1 MRPTSELRSRL
12 EQANDNAADFW
23 SAQARARGWDHLR
36 RPGFTAVRCTRD
48 GADLPRVVITRPYSD
63 PQRLTA
69 EIRTL
74 LREWDTGRCCL
85 EDPYQG
91 LELAASGLESSLS
104 MPVMTREPD
113 AVADRPS
120 PRRTGTARP
129 DGVGGAPAA
138 LLTVGEETGAEGL
151 AEVERT
157 VVDGFPVAT
166 ALAAAGSPGGR
177 GGLLPPE
184 LLEQP
189 GFRFWLARVDAAGGA
204 DGAGGVGGADGADGW
219 SASSGRGLIGR
230 SAGGQG
236 MGGRGTGGRAVG
248 GQPAAACVTY
258 DNGET
263 VGVYWVA
270 TLPVH
275 RSKGLARA
283 VLSQA
288 LAAHPGRVATLTATL
303 LGEPLYRRLGFTE
316 QGLARWWRSR

>member
-1 MRPTSELRSRL
+1 MRSTSELRSRL

-36 RPGFTAVRCTRD
+36 RPGFTAVRCARD
-48 GADLPRVVITRPYSD
+48 GADLPRVVITRPYPD
-63 PQRLTA
+63 PQKLTA

-91 LELAASGLESSLS
+91 LELAASGLEPSLP

-120 PRRTGTARP
+120 PRHTGAARP
-129 DGVGGAPAA
+129 GAVVGAPAV
-138 LLTVGEETGAEGL
+138 LLTVGEETDADGL

-157 VVDGFPVAT
+157 VVDGFPVAGGQP
-166 ALAAAGSPGGR
+166 GSRGR
-177 GGLLPPE
+177 LLPPE

-189 GFRFWLARVDAAGGA
+189 GFRFWLARV
-204 DGAGGVGGADGADGW
+204 GGVDGLYEVDGADGADQR
-219 SASSGRGLIGR
+219 SASFGRG
-230 SAGGQG
+230 
-236 MGGRGTGGRAVG
+236 VN

-270 TLPVH
+270 TLPAH
-275 RSKGLARA
+275 RSNGLARA

-288 LAAHPGRVATLTATL
+288 LEAHPGRLATLTATL